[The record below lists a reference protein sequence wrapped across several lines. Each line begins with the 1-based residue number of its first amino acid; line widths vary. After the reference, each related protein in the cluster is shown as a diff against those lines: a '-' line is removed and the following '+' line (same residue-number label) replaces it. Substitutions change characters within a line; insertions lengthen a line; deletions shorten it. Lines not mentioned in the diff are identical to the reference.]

1 MYTDLEREAVQID
14 EQYARDVAALRKR
27 EDLSP
32 IGQAEQRAT
41 LDTRRRQQV
50 NQLQDNA
57 RTRLEADARK
67 NAKAPT
73 QARADHVEAL
83 RKTVGDGIL
92 ANVYA
97 RRLTLLTGAQILRAY
112 GEAAPGFEQTLVGL
126 LGVAELSER
135 QTKRTDYTEPE
146 AMEEAVSLAEL
157 EQLTTPEALRKLEDA
172 ARTQR
177 DGERWL
183 ETLDLQ
189 TYRGSVADRLGL
201 RPEYVPA
208 PFAS

>member
-1 MYTDLEREAVQID
+1 
-14 EQYARDVAALRKR
+14 
-27 EDLSP
+27 
-32 IGQAEQRAT
+32 
-41 LDTRRRQQV
+41 
-50 NQLQDNA
+50 
-57 RTRLEADARK
+57 
-67 NAKAPT
+67 
-73 QARADHVEAL
+73 
-83 RKTVGDGIL
+83 
-92 ANVYA
+92 
-97 RRLTLLTGAQILRAY
+97 
-112 GEAAPGFEQTLVGL
+112 
-126 LGVAELSER
+126 
-135 QTKRTDYTEPE
+135 
-146 AMEEAVSLAEL
+146 MEEAVSLAEL